1 MLTYVESGTRVCA
14 RSPLFQVAYLDVPH
28 PVAAAPIFSAVI
40 LGSGGGSRSGG
51 VPASSGEEAS
61 PHYFVLASGASVDVS
76 ISCPTPRT
84 RARYTVGPQAGDPRV
99 GGSIALQPMM
109 LEQGS
114 TQYRASCDGPEARA
128 SQVADV
134 TYTLV
139 MRPPWLLS
147 SEVCWTYAGRML
159 TYADVC

>member
-1 MLTYVESGTRVCA
+1 
-14 RSPLFQVAYLDVPH
+14 VPH

-40 LGSGGGSRSGG
+40 RGSGGGGSRSGG
-51 VPASSGEEAS
+51 VPAASGEEPS
-61 PHYFVLASGASVDVS
+61 PHYFVLAPGASVDVS
-76 ISCPTPRT
+76 ISCPTLRT
-84 RARYTVGPQAGDPRV
+84 RARYTRGSVGAQAGDPRV

-147 SEVCWTYAGRML
+147 S
-159 TYADVC
+159 DVC